1 MYESTHVLS
10 IRCSDCSSSLG
21 RVRVGVDV
29 VATSA
34 IEASILSFGERFV
47 RRIFTA
53 HEIATANGSVP
64 RLAARFAAK
73 EAAIKAF
80 DMSEM
85 GVDWRHIEMRSDAA
99 RRPSL
104 HFYGSARKRV
114 DSFRPADISVSV
126 SHEIDVAFAAVV
138 ALLAP

>member
-1 MYESTHVLS
+1 MKEGTNVLS
-10 IRCSDCSSSLG
+10 IRCNDCCSSLG

-34 IEASILSFGERFV
+34 IEASIQNFGERFV

-53 HEIATANGSVP
+53 HEIATANGAVS

-80 DMSEM
+80 DMSET
-85 GVDWRHIEMRSDAA
+85 GVDWRHIELRSDTA
-99 RRPSL
+99 RRPTL

-114 DSFRPADISVSV
+114 DSFNPMDVSV
-126 SHEIDVAFAAVV
+126 SLSHEFDIAVATVV
-138 ALLAP
+138 ALLSP